1 MCNRVIYFTPMV
13 AAPAA
18 VAMVWSWLYNTEFGA
33 LNQLLGNLGFQT
45 HSWLNDPKYAM
56 LSIVIIAIWGGMGQQ
71 IIILIVAITNVPKTY
86 YEAAAIDGA
95 NGFVKLFKITV
106 PLISPSVFFLTI
118 TGFIG
123 SLTQFDLIYML
134 YGNNTSKAMDS
145 VRTIMFQYYREA
157 FVVQDKPYASAIS
170 IIALCVI
177 MIFTA
182 VQFAAQK
189 KIGALRLGG
198 KKLCRERKKLHVG
211 THVILIA
218 GSIIMLFPFFWM
230 VLSSFK
236 TVGEQMMIPMQIL
249 PSSFKNTENFRQ
261 ALDAVPFLRLYGNT
275 LLMIAGRVL
284 CAVIFF
290 PVWPVMGLPGCSF
303 LLRTFCLGS
312 CCCR

>member
-1 MCNRVIYFTPMV
+1 MDRPQKYISILGLVGAGRNIYQSSAGMAYEQKIRGTGVYRVIYFTPMV

-145 VRTIMFQYYREA
+145 VRTIMFQYYRR
-157 FVVQDKPYASAIS
+157 
-170 IIALCVI
+170 
-177 MIFTA
+177 
-182 VQFAAQK
+182 
-189 KIGALRLGG
+189 RLWY
-198 KKLCRERKKLHVG
+198 R
-211 THVILIA
+211 INP
-218 GSIIMLFPFFWM
+218 MPPPFP
-230 VLSSFK
+230 LS
-236 TVGEQMMIPMQIL
+236 
-249 PSSFKNTENFRQ
+249 PS
-261 ALDAVPFLRLYGNT
+261 V
-275 LLMIAGRVL
+275 
-284 CAVIFF
+284 
-290 PVWPVMGLPGCSF
+290 
-303 LLRTFCLGS
+303 
-312 CCCR
+312 

>member
-1 MCNRVIYFTPMV
+1 MKGEEMKKRKVKKWLWGYFFIAPTIIGLLVLNIYPIIKTMILSFSQSTGFDEYIFAGLQNYVRVFQDREVWIGLRNTLVFSALSVPGGIFISLLLAWLMSKKIRGTSVYRVIYFTPMV

-18 VAMVWSWLYNTEFGA
+18 VALVWSWLYNTEFGA

-189 KIGALRLGG
+189 K
-198 KKLCRERKKLHVG
+198 
-211 THVILIA
+211 
-218 GSIIMLFPFFWM
+218 M
-230 VLSSFK
+230 VHY
-236 TVGEQMMIPMQIL
+236 
-249 PSSFKNTENFRQ
+249 
-261 ALDAVPFLRLYGNT
+261 D
-275 LLMIAGRVL
+275 
-284 CAVIFF
+284 
-290 PVWPVMGLPGCSF
+290 
-303 LLRTFCLGS
+303 
-312 CCCR
+312 